1 MAAASKAD
9 DVPPAAAAAPAPA
22 RKGGGIGVLAVAI
35 LISVAASGG
44 LAWFISQQALAEMRT
59 LARATDGEAGDGAPA
74 EPEKPKGPPVYVP
87 LDPAFVVNLTDPSG
101 LRFLQL
107 QIEVM
112 SRDPK
117 VPDQIK
123 QHMPRIRNALL
134 LLLGQQKI
142 AELSE
147 RSGKENLQAAVLVE
161 IQKILKEEAG
171 APGVEAVYFTS
182 FVMQ

>member
-9 DVPPAAAAAPAPA
+9 DTSPPAAAAPAVGKKLSGA
-22 RKGGGIGVLAVAI
+22 GLLIGAV

-44 LAWFISQQALAEMRT
+44 IAWFISHQALTEMKA
-59 LARATDGEAGDGAPA
+59 LAKAADGESEDVAV
-74 EPEKPKGPPVYVP
+74 EPEKPKGPPLYVP
-87 LDPAFVVNLTDPSG
+87 LDPAFVVNLADPSG

-147 RSGKENLQAAVLVE
+147 RAGKENLQAAVLVE

>member
-1 MAAASKAD
+1 M
-9 DVPPAAAAAPAPA
+9 AAAAPKSDDPGRTATA
-22 RKGGGIGVLAVAI
+22 ANGRKRSGAGLLIGAVLLSAGV
-35 LISVAASGG
+35 SGG
-44 LAWFISQQALAEMRT
+44 VTWMVSQQALAEMKA
-59 LARATDGEAGDGAPA
+59 LAKATDGESDANAA
-74 EPEKPKGPPVYVP
+74 EPEKPRGPSLYVS
-87 LDPAFVVNLTDPSG
+87 LDPAFVVNLADPSG

-117 VPDQIK
+117 VPEQIR

-142 AELSE
+142 VDLGE
-147 RSGKENLQAAVLVE
+147 RAGKENLQAAVLDE
-161 IQKILKEEAG
+161 IQKVLKEEAG